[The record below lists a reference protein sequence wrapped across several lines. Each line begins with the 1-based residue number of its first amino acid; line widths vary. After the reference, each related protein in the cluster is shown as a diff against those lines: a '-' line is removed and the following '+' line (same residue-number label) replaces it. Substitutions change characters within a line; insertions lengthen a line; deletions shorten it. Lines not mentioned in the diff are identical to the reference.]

1 MKTTKAGR
9 WVLLGFN
16 VVLATAI
23 LAQPG
28 RAASAR
34 GGDDCMTECFRGW
47 AGCVLDGEWDCNH
60 ELSECSYGCLF
71 DTWGPPSDPYPF

>member
-16 VVLATAI
+16 LVLATAI

-28 RAASAR
+28 RAAST
-34 GGDDCMTECFRGW
+34 GGGNDCFMQCFRGW
-47 AGCVLDGEWDCNH
+47 AGCVLEGASDCSY
-60 ELSECSYGCLF
+60 ELSECWDGCMS
-71 DTWGPPSDPYPF
+71 DIWSPPSIPKPF